1 MRADATGTGSV
12 KVRKGYGARFA
23 VSVIASVVL
32 AIAVVP
38 MLSAGLAWG
47 LVAGT
52 VALAIAAGVD
62 AALVLDRMLNAPAP
76 AASAGR
82 ETVDLAA

>member
-23 VSVIASVVL
+23 VSVVVSIVL
-32 AIAVVP
+32 AVAVVP

-47 LVAGT
+47 LIAGA
-52 VALAIAAGVD
+52 VALAIVAGVD
-62 AALVLDRMLNAPAP
+62 AALVLDRMLNTTAP
-76 AASAGR
+76 AATGR
-82 ETVDLAA
+82 ETLDLAA